1 MATVSNEIAA
11 TQLIR
16 VAEHADSS
24 QDLEEL
30 FRAAIEPNQSRISHK
45 PMRERNL
52 PLSFFKPPEM
62 GTKSASHSRESSLDQ
77 SKYVKRI
84 PSSNLPTN
92 LASNLDK
99 QQHIIS
105 INQQQMQKMNLLSRA
120 GIQVSHSRAHSSP
133 ATLQKTLSVVPQ
145 QINPANVAAI
155 QSAAVQQ
162 QQPQPAT
169 VQQQPEINPTAIQHI
184 RQLSDI
190 NQIPLPEGWN
200 QAIDQSTGRIYFI
213 NHNEKTTTWVCIL
226 VRI

>member
-1 MATVSNEIAA
+1 MATVSNEIAT

-16 VAEHADSS
+16 EHADSS

-30 FRAAIEPNQSRISHK
+30 FRAAIEPNRISHK

-52 PLSFFKPPEM
+52 PLSFFKPPET
-62 GTKSASHSRESSLDQ
+62 GTKSASHSRESSIDQ

-84 PSSNLPTN
+84 PSSNL
-92 LASNLDK
+92 DK
-99 QQHIIS
+99 QQHIIN
-105 INQQQMQKMNLLSRA
+105 INQQQLQKMNLLSRA

-145 QINPANVAAI
+145 QINPQTVQTI
-155 QSAAVQQ
+155 PTAVQQ
-162 QQPQPAT
+162 QQQPPAGNP
-169 VQQQPEINPTAIQHI
+169 VQQQQQPEINPTAIQHI

-200 QAIDQSTGRIYFI
+200 QAIDQSTGRMYFI
-213 NHNEKTTTWVCIL
+213 NHNEKTTTWVG
-226 VRI
+226 VGV

>member
-16 VAEHADSS
+16 EHADSS

-30 FRAAIEPNQSRISHK
+30 FRAVIEPNQNRISHK

-52 PLSFFKPPEM
+52 PLSFFKPPET
-62 GTKSASHSRESSLDQ
+62 GTKSASHSRESSIDQ
-77 SKYVKRI
+77 SKQYVKRI
-84 PSSNLPTN
+84 PSS
-92 LASNLDK
+92 SLDK

-105 INQQQMQKMNLLSRA
+105 INQQQLQKMNLLSRA

-133 ATLQKTLSVVPQ
+133 ATLQKTLSVVPS
-145 QINPANVAAI
+145 QIQPQNVQTI
-155 QSAAVQQ
+155 QSAAAVQQ
-162 QQPQPAT
+162 QQQPPAA
-169 VQQQPEINPTAIQHI
+169 VQQPEINPTAIQHI

-200 QAIDQSTGRIYFI
+200 QAIDQSTGRMYFI
-213 NHNEKTTTWVCIL
+213 NHNEKTTTWVGI
-226 VRI
+226 

>member
-16 VAEHADSS
+16 EHADSS

-30 FRAAIEPNQSRISHK
+30 FRAVIEPNQNRISHK

-52 PLSFFKPPEM
+52 PLSFFKPPET
-62 GTKSASHSRESSLDQ
+62 GTKSASHSRESSIDQ
-77 SKYVKRI
+77 SKQYVKRI
-84 PSSNLPTN
+84 PSS
-92 LASNLDK
+92 SLDK

-105 INQQQMQKMNLLSRA
+105 INQQQLQKMNLLSRA

-133 ATLQKTLSVVPQ
+133 ATLQKTLSVVPS
-145 QINPANVAAI
+145 QIQPQNVQTI
-155 QSAAVQQ
+155 QSAAAVQQ
-162 QQPQPAT
+162 QQQPPAT
-169 VQQQPEINPTAIQHI
+169 VQQPEINPTAIQHI

-200 QAIDQSTGRIYFI
+200 QAIDQSTGRMYFI
-213 NHNEKTTTWVCIL
+213 NHNEKTTTWVGI
-226 VRI
+226 